1 MQKFCSLYINAPC
14 KHEQFIM
21 HSALDRFEELD
32 GLNTE
37 HQRQGLTK
45 MWIGSLGIIDEAKVY
60 GKK

>member
-1 MQKFCSLYINAPC
+1 
-14 KHEQFIM
+14 M